1 MAKKYEKVKLG
12 LPAYITF
19 AAFLVA
25 IIVMVIILLPS
36 KEKKLRNKFS
46 GSYTVKASE
55 QGGEDETKY
64 FELGEKHIIKT
75 TSFSNLKKK
84 IKKDEYTYIVFANTT
99 TDDNK
104 KLVCDLNTIGKDMEI
119 SKLYFVEN
127 NDLSD
132 KQKEYLRD
140 KLKKVNSD
148 IISIEKMPTF
158 DIWVTRND
166 EIVDCYS
173 NPDYDEIDS
182 EKKLSFIAKYH
193 IFNYKNE

>member
-25 IIVMVIILLPS
+25 IIVMVLILLPS

-55 QGGEDETKY
+55 EGAEDETKY
-64 FELGEKHIIKT
+64 YELGEKHIIKT

-84 IKKDEYTYIVFANTT
+84 IKKDEYTYIVIVDTT
-99 TDDNK
+99 IDTNK
-104 KLVCDLNTIGKDMEI
+104 KLVCDLNTIGKDMDVT
-119 SKLYFVEN
+119 KLYLVEN
-127 NDLSD
+127 EDLSD